1 MLNEIKI
8 ILMDCDCPSIYF
20 PIGPPSEGGTCAF
33 ATKKCMEYCPSGMV
47 TNDIERNALRF
58 FFENTDSEIIS
69 RLHRE
74 FREVLKNPRAERM
87 LQWWTW
93 GDCLPE
99 LTDKVSAVITGLH
112 SRGVP
117 QYGFTRNRALWE
129 AVPDYDSLHIG
140 LTIDDMDEAL
150 NLSVTS
156 GKMTACP
163 DFSAGYAQMIF
174 DGEIRARCSGWWCI
188 TERGETRNSD
198 CTQCLAAG
206 EGCYYRI

>member
-1 MLNEIKI
+1 MLNDIKI
-8 ILMDCDCPSIYF
+8 IMMDCDCPSIYF

-33 ATKKCMEYCPSGMV
+33 ATEKCMQYCPSGMV
-47 TNDIERNALRF
+47 ANDIERHALQF
-58 FFENTDSEIIS
+58 FFDNTASEIIN

-99 LTDKVSAVITGLH
+99 LTDKIAEVIVGLH
-112 SRGVP
+112 RKGIP
-117 QYGFTRNRALWE
+117 QYGFTRNKKLWRKI
-129 AVPDYDSLHIG
+129 PNHDSLHIG
-140 LTIDDMDEAL
+140 LTVDDMDEAL
-150 NLSVTS
+150 KLSIES

-163 DFSAGYAQMIF
+163 DFDAGYAQMIF
-174 DGEIRARCSGWWCI
+174 TGKVRSRCSGWWCI

-206 EGCYYRI
+206 EGCYYRV